1 MKQLQKKRF
10 AALPA
15 AIGAAALLLTMTGS
29 ADAAAGR
36 GDNHRSS
43 VAGMK
48 ILLSNDDSMQ
58 NAKPD
63 GADGRGIYEVRRA
76 LCAAGA
82 DVVVMAPWQYMSGF
96 GTAATGS
103 GSLTVSRRT
112 TLPAGFEGDCATAA
126 SKGVVYGVCK
136 GDAPCGPTTPSATPV
151 DTVRLALRGGLAAKV
166 GWKDGPDL
174 VLTGINSGP
183 NVASVSNDSG
193 TLGAAIAAIDNGK
206 PALALSGG
214 FDPATFGVTPQTYRD
229 FADFLPAFVGQLKDR
244 RVLTDEY
251 VVSVNY
257 PNAVPGKK
265 PGRPVWAEIGTETVV
280 AIKYAPKGDTFAI
293 GQGDCTAPGTFCR
306 PETKRDADWTLLN
319 KGNITVT
326 AATGDR
332 TYKGSADNR
341 LEMFVRTGF

>member
-1 MKQLQKKRF
+1 MKLQKKRF

-15 AIGAAALLLTMTGS
+15 AIGVGALLLAMTGS
-29 ADAAAGR
+29 ADATPGH
-36 GDNHRSS
+36 GDTDRPS
-43 VAGMK
+43 VAGMR

-58 NAKPD
+58 NAKAD

-96 GTAATGS
+96 GTAATG
-103 GSLTVSRRT
+103 GGALTVSQRT
-112 TLPAGFEGDCATAA
+112 ALPAGFEGDCAKAP

-183 NVASVSNDSG
+183 NVASVTNDSG

-206 PALALSGG
+206 PAIALSGG
-214 FDPATFGVTPQTYRD
+214 FDMATFKVTPETYRA
-229 FADFLPAFVGQLKDR
+229 FADFLPSYVSRLKDR
-244 RVLTDEY
+244 RVLSDEY
-251 VVSVNY
+251 VVNINF
-257 PNAVPGKK
+257 PNVVPGKK
-265 PGRPVWAEIGTETVV
+265 PGKPVWTEIGTETVV
-280 AIKYAPKGDTFAI
+280 AVQYTPKGDTFSI
-293 GQGDCTAPGTFCR
+293 GQGDCKTPGTFCR
-306 PETKRDADWTLLN
+306 PETKRSADWTELN
-319 KGNITVT
+319 KGNITIT

-332 TYKGSADNR
+332 TFQGSADNR
-341 LEMFVRTGF
+341 LERFVKTGS